1 MMPRQPA
8 GCESE
13 DRFCSR
19 QVPIPAE
26 GDLEDESEANRH
38 SRPFS
43 FQKGFLFVTLNKILK
58 EKCEYNIHEVQ
69 AVVLYV

>member
-8 GCESE
+8 GCESD
-13 DRFCSR
+13 DRFYSR

-43 FQKGFLFVTLNKILK
+43 FQKGFLFVTLNKI
-58 EKCEYNIHEVQ
+58 
-69 AVVLYV
+69 